1 MKKLKINNA
10 KWTIKLIAS
19 FIVVLSLFVNYQLS
33 IVNSVYAQESS
44 PSGTLLQKLN
54 QLKSEIASKA
64 AEIKNDIS
72 KKIQDKA
79 VFGSIVK
86 IEDEQIII
94 RGVNG
99 DKTVK
104 YDEFTEILGIADKK
118 IKVTTLEEGDQIAAL
133 GDVDDKNNLAAKRL
147 VFLESAS
154 WRIASQSGILV
165 WGQITKTNGQ
175 TIHLKDKSGENQI
188 ILTNNQTVFFLGN
201 NEAGIQDARAEKFM
215 AIRGTRLKDGSIRAG
230 FVYFIPSVGF
240 IKPSQKT
247 ASPSANTTKTQ

>member
-1 MKKLKINNA
+1 MSKRKMDNG
-10 KWTIKLIAS
+10 KWTINFLVS
-19 FIVVLSLFVNYQLS
+19 FIVALSLFVNCKLS

-79 VFGSIVK
+79 VFGTIVN
-86 IEDEQIII
+86 IEDGQIII
-94 RGVNG
+94 REISA
-99 DKTVK
+99 DRIIK
-104 YDEFTEILGIADKK
+104 YDEFTEILGIAGKK
-118 IKVTTLEEGDQIAAL
+118 IKVTTLEEGDQVAAL

-147 VFLESAS
+147 VFLENY
-154 WRIASQSGILV
+154 ASQSGILV

-175 TIHLKDKSGENQI
+175 TINLKDKSGENRI
-188 ILTNNQTVFFLGN
+188 ILTGSQTMFYLGN

-215 AIRGTRLKDGSIRAG
+215 IARGTRLKDGSIRAR
-230 FVYFIPSVGF
+230 FIYLIPGVGF
-240 IKPSQKT
+240 IKPSQKS
-247 ASPSANTTKTQ
+247 ASPSANLVKAQQ

>member
-1 MKKLKINNA
+1 
-10 KWTIKLIAS
+10 
-19 FIVVLSLFVNYQLS
+19 
-33 IVNSVYAQESS
+33 
-44 PSGTLLQKLN
+44 
-54 QLKSEIASKA
+54 
-64 AEIKNDIS
+64 DIS

-215 AIRGTRLKDGSIRAG
+215 TARGTRLKDGSIRAR